1 MNPIKVMICD
11 DEPLARDRMSRML
24 SKINGVELVG
34 EAYNGR
40 ELLEEIQGLAPD
52 LVLTD
57 IRMPIMDGL
66 EAAAH
71 IALLDEPPAVVFCT
85 AYDEYA
91 IKAFQ
96 VQAIGYLLKPV
107 RQEDLVSVIDKAS
120 RVNKAQLA
128 SVRKELRQEL
138 GGSEEASPSR
148 QCISVKSHRGLE
160 LIPID
165 DIRFFKADQKYVT
178 VRYSGGEVLVDET
191 LKELEDE
198 LEGRFVRVHRN
209 ALVSLAHLEAVENI
223 EGGFQVRLNG
233 VDERVVIS
241 RRHVPLLKKRLQAI

>member
-24 SKINGVELVG
+24 SRIDGVQLVG
-34 EAYNGR
+34 EAQNGR
-40 ELLEEIQGLAPD
+40 ELLESIHELAPD

-107 RQEDLVSVIDKAS
+107 RQEDLVSVIEKAS

-128 SVRKELRQEL
+128 SVRQEL
-138 GGSEEASPSR
+138 SGSEDAPLAR

-178 VRYSGGEVLVDET
+178 VRYSAGEVLVDET

-198 LEGRFVRVHRN
+198 LEGRFIRVHRN
-209 ALVSLAHLEAVENI
+209 ALVSLAHLEAVENV

-241 RRHVPLLKKRLQAI
+241 RRHAPLLKKRLQAI